1 MKRADGRAPDQI
13 RELKITRNFIG
24 SADGSV
30 LIECGR
36 TRIIVTAVFENLVP
50 PFLVNTGQGWLS
62 AEYSMLPGSTPQR
75 KQRDGR
81 KGGNVDG
88 RSVEIQR
95 IIGRALRCVV
105 DTKPFGQRT
114 LWIDCDV
121 IEADG
126 STRTTSINGAYVA
139 LYDALQPLRENRP
152 PERDP
157 LRTGIAAVS
166 VGIVDGTPLLDL
178 TYEEDSRA
186 EGDFN
191 FIMSHDGDVIEIQGS
206 AEKRPIPRAK
216 YDECVALAHKGLKQ
230 VMTMQNMALLRA

>member
-30 LIECGR
+30 LIECGK
-36 TRIIVTAVFENLVP
+36 TRVIVTAVFENLVP
-50 PFLVNTGQGWLS
+50 PFLVGTGQGWLS
-62 AEYSMLPGSTPQR
+62 AEYSMLPASTPQR

-88 RSVEIQR
+88 RSIEIQR
-95 IIGRALRCVV
+95 IIGRALRTVV

-114 LWIDCDV
+114 LWVDCDV
-121 IEADG
+121 VEADG
-126 STRTTSINGAYVA
+126 STRTASINGAYVA
-139 LYDALQPLRENRP
+139 VYDSLRRLRENRP
-152 PERDP
+152 PDRDP
-157 LRTGIAAVS
+157 LKTGIAAVS
-166 VGIVDGTPLLDL
+166 VGIVEGTPMLDL

-191 FIMSHDGDVIEIQGS
+191 FIMSHEGDLIEIQGG
-206 AEKRPIPRAK
+206 AEKRPIPRVK
-216 YDECVALAHKGLKQ
+216 YEECVALAHKGLKL
-230 VMTMQNMALLRA
+230 VMSQQNLALLR